1 MKKGLILLLVLL
13 VALGSAFATGT
24 QESASKV
31 VSSEWKPTK
40 PVTLLTASSAGSG
53 NDTLFRLFAQYLGKY
68 FGGIQVNVTNQGGGN
83 GIPAVMTLMGSPADG
98 YTVFG
103 DAALSSSYQLLRDD
117 ITYDVMKD
125 RTYIAQIAAQPQV
138 LVTPKQT
145 GWKNLDDVVAAM
157 KKDPT
162 NFVWG
167 AIGGNSAA
175 TFAVAALIE
184 AAGVDSSQTKK
195 VVQSGG
201 AAILTAIAG
210 NNCMLG
216 SGAAASVSTY
226 VQSDSLVAVA
236 ILGKSNLNILPG
248 IKTSFEQG
256 YNIDVGAW
264 IAISAPKGLDSAI
277 VAVYDA
283 AIASICKDPQF
294 IADLAAIGAAP
305 SYRNAAELEAFIL
318 DEAASA
324 SNWAK

>member
-1 MKKGLILLLVLL
+1 MKKVLILVLTL
-13 VALGSAFATGT
+13 FIALGSVSAAGS
-24 QESASKV
+24 QESASKA
-31 VSSEWKPTK
+31 VSLDWKPTK
-40 PVTLLTASSAGSG
+40 PITLLTASSAGSG
-53 NDTLFRLFAQYLGKY
+53 NDTLFRLFAQYLGRY
-68 FGGIQVNVTNQGGGN
+68 FGGVQVNVANQGGGN
-83 GIPAVMTLMGSPADG
+83 GIPAVMTLMGSPSDG
-98 YTVFG
+98 YTIFG

-117 ITYDVMKD
+117 VPYDVMED

-145 GWKNLDDVVAAM
+145 GWKSLDDVVAGM
-157 KKDPT
+157 QKNPS

-184 AAGVDSSQTKK
+184 AAGVDSSKTKK

-201 AAILTAIAG
+201 AAILTAVAG
-210 NNCMLG
+210 NNCVLG

-248 IKTSFEQG
+248 VKTSFEQG
-256 YNIDVGAW
+256 YTIDVGAW
-264 IAISAPKGLDSAI
+264 IALSAPKGLDTSF
-277 VAVYDA
+277 VAAYDA
-283 AIASICKDPQF
+283 AVLAICEDPQF

-305 SYRNAAELEAFIL
+305 SYRNAEDLKAFIL
-318 DEAASA
+318 DEAAS
-324 SNWAK
+324 SLNWAK